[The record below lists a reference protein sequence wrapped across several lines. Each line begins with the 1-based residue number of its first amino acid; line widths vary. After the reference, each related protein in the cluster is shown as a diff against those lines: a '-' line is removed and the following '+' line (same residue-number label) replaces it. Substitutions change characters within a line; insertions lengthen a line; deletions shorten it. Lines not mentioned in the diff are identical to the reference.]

1 MNFKIKYLL
10 YIIFLSYVK
19 HSFANNI
26 CRIYRFLLNDGS
38 YFDNSFCLPNEKEE
52 VPSHHYLDTNTGE
65 IKKCEEHCDKCT
77 ALKSINLT
85 QCFIC
90 DEGFYLYK
98 FRCIDE
104 CPNDAYLYTQE
115 IKVNEEIKNVKIC
128 NEICEEGFTAFIFQQ
143 NNESEITKSCILNI
157 DKNIRDKIKEQLNE
171 FINYD
176 DKQKLDKINEQFTTI
191 KGISQIQS
199 KEDFENIDTQFI
211 LINEYINNYR
221 NFLEQNN
228 NNIIETLNKS
238 CEHYFEL
245 IENYF
250 TSIQGPLKILNINE
264 NDNFIY
270 FISSLSSLFK
280 NNELLD
286 PIYLNK
292 LNNYT
297 SVFSPELIN
306 LHLTLLQSDKINL
319 IANYYTKYI
328 NGTIDKEINY
338 IDDSFDQEKF
348 ESNEFYR
355 YTHEILLNEGNIKL
369 MEMTNDFIK
378 FLMNIDADLFLYK
391 NDFIYFY
398 KQKLNNEKEDKQIIM
413 SKLGLEIYLL
423 GSESKNEINS
433 FTINSILDSIDNGEI
448 DNYKII
454 VPPLTSIDNK
464 VNWDEAF
471 FNLVIFNEKY
481 PILNRNNTKY
491 VSPNFFEI
499 NFYDKDKNVI
509 KIDNLNSNNLIK
521 IIKKKSQAEG
531 LLNTCVFYDSS
542 QKNLNDK
549 GIKSYDLFQYIL
561 CATSHLSTFT
571 LSSFSPSYLLSKAEN
586 NQEISE
592 EEIIKNSRWIQD
604 TNMLNKLTSDNA
616 VILYI
621 NLGIIFLCIILF
633 LVKFLLATDLT
644 KAEQIIEDNYIRYTM
659 NEDIESDK
667 KILKYIIEKEIE
679 FILKNR
685 SDYEKQKR
693 QELALNSKNDIFNS
707 DQQVITIIEDGSDD
721 DDEEDLY
728 MDKKY
733 KKVSFRDIT
742 SQKRNKKN
750 SLSSN
755 LKRNKTL
762 IRTQTKKKDINIEIS
777 NVKDENNNDLIELDE
792 NREEDKDSSQSK
804 KYKYFN
810 FKNNTRKTYI
820 TSSAVSSNRRSTYAN
835 FENILNEKKAQSQ
848 KKVKRQSMYERF
860 QKSVKEQKSR
870 HIYSIMDKT
879 ITEFKSNGQNTLDI
893 PNSMIK
899 RPLSMIGISNALNK
913 VNNKDDEK
921 ILIKN
926 EFFVIMKL
934 ILFVLYQYEY
944 RFISLFNN
952 IILPITRNNLI
963 VLMGFRLSI
972 QLTFSSVFTP
982 RYFGDNY
989 KFNENFLAMFLT
1001 LIVCDII
1008 YTVIEIILMKKKIS
1022 TSTENKDKTIIKF
1035 KQIIESIIGYI
1046 LMIFLFFF
1054 GLYHSTLISLYLD
1067 EKKIKCNYIANFI
1080 VVFFI
1085 DYLVYEN
1092 IIIIIKG
1099 FILTY
1104 VVYQDVEGCGL
1115 RIMDFFNKIF
1125 IFYLAE

>member
-10 YIIFLSYVK
+10 YIVFLSYVNHPSENK
-19 HSFANNI
+19 V
-26 CRIYRFLLNDGS
+26 CKIYRFLLNDGS
-38 YFDNSFCLPNEKEE
+38 YLDNSLCLPNEE
-52 VPSHHYLDTNTGE
+52 VPSHHYKDTNTGK
-65 IKKCEEHCDKCT
+65 IKECEEHCETCYM
-77 ALKSINLT
+77 LKSSSLT
-85 QCFIC
+85 QCYVC
-90 DEGFYLYK
+90 DENYYLYK
-98 FRCIDE
+98 YRCVDK
-104 CPNDAYLYTQE
+104 CPNDTYTYSKK
-115 IKVNEEIKNVKIC
+115 IKVNEVIKNIDIC

-143 NNESEITKSCILNI
+143 NDEDEIAKSCVLNINENIRSEIEGKLN
-157 DKNIRDKIKEQLNE
+157 DFLKLEDDNKLKE
-171 FINYD
+171 
-176 DKQKLDKINEQFTTI
+176 INEQLTNIEKITEV
-191 KGISQIQS
+191 KTND
-199 KEDFENIDTQFI
+199 EFENFNVQFI
-211 LINEYINNYR
+211 LINEYINNFR
-221 NFLEQNN
+221 KFLDSKDNK
-228 NNIIETLNKS
+228 ILETLNKS
-238 CEHYFEL
+238 CEHYFQL
-245 IENYF
+245 IENDL
-250 TSIQGPLKILNINE
+250 TSIEGTILNINE
-264 NDNFIY
+264 TDNFIY
-270 FISSLSSLFK
+270 FISTLSSLFK
-280 NNELLD
+280 NKDSLD
-286 PIYLNK
+286 PIYLDKMNY
-292 LNNYT
+292 YT
-297 SVFSPELIN
+297 SIYSPELIKIS
-306 LHLTLLQSDKINL
+306 LALPQKIETINL
-319 IANYYTKYI
+319 IANYYTKYL

-338 IDDSFDQEKF
+338 IDDNFNQDEFD
-348 ESNEFYR
+348 SSEFYR
-355 YTHEILLNEGNIKL
+355 YNHEILLNAGNIKL
-369 MEMTNDFIK
+369 MNMANDFIK
-378 FLMNIDADLFLYK
+378 FLMNINSDLFLYK

-398 KQKLNNEKEDKQIIM
+398 KQKLSNEKEDKQIKM
-413 SKLGLEIYLL
+413 PKLGLELYLL
-423 GSESKNEINS
+423 GSESDNTTNT
-433 FTINSILDSIDNGEI
+433 FTINSILESIDEGEI
-448 DNYKII
+448 DDYQII
-454 VPPLTSIDNK
+454 IPPLTVINSQ
-464 VNWDEAF
+464 VNWNEAF
-471 FNLVIFNEKY
+471 FNLVIFNGKY
-481 PILNRNNTKY
+481 PILNGNNTRY
-491 VSPNFFEI
+491 VSPNFLEI
-499 NFYDKDKNVI
+499 NFYDKDKNII
-509 KIDNLNSNNLIK
+509 KVDNLNNNNLIK
-521 IIKKKSQAEG
+521 IIKKKSQAES

-542 QKNLNDK
+542 QKNLNDE

-561 CATSHLSTFT
+561 CATSHLSAFT
-571 LSSFSPSYLLSKAEN
+571 ISSFSPSYLLSKAEN
-586 NQEISE
+586 NKEISE
-592 EEIIKNSRWIQD
+592 DETIKNSRWIKD
-604 TNMLNKLTSDNA
+604 TNMLNKLTTDNA
-616 VILYI
+616 VIIYI

-633 LVKFLLATDLT
+633 LVKFLLTGDLT

-728 MDKKY
+728 MDKRY

-742 SQKRNKKN
+742 SQKQYKKN
-750 SLSSN
+750 SLSTN
-755 LKRNKTL
+755 LKRNKSL
-762 IRTQTKKKDINIEIS
+762 RRTQTKKKDINIEMS
-777 NVKDENNNDLIELDE
+777 NVNNENNNDFIELDE
-792 NREEDKDSSQSK
+792 NREEDKDSTQSK

-810 FKNNTRKTYI
+810 FKNNIRKPYV
-820 TSSAVSSNRRSTYAN
+820 TSSVTSSNRRSTYAN

-879 ITEFKSNGQNTLDI
+879 ISEFKSNGQNTLDI
-893 PNSMIK
+893 PTSMIK

-913 VNNKDDEK
+913 VNNKDEEK

-944 RFISLFNN
+944 RFICLFNN
-952 IILPITRNNLI
+952 IILPITRNNLV
-963 VLMGFRLSI
+963 VLTGFRLSI
-972 QLTFSSVFTP
+972 QLTLSSVFTP

-989 KFNENFLAMFLT
+989 EFRKNFLAMILT

-1046 LMIFLFFF
+1046 LMVFIFFF

>member
-1 MNFKIKYLL
+1 MNM
-10 YIIFLSYVK
+10 
-19 HSFANNI
+19 A
-26 CRIYRFLLNDGS
+26 
-38 YFDNSFCLPNEKEE
+38 
-52 VPSHHYLDTNTGE
+52 
-65 IKKCEEHCDKCT
+65 
-77 ALKSINLT
+77 
-85 QCFIC
+85 
-90 DEGFYLYK
+90 
-98 FRCIDE
+98 
-104 CPNDAYLYTQE
+104 
-115 IKVNEEIKNVKIC
+115 
-128 NEICEEGFTAFIFQQ
+128 
-143 NNESEITKSCILNI
+143 
-157 DKNIRDKIKEQLNE
+157 
-171 FINYD
+171 
-176 DKQKLDKINEQFTTI
+176 
-191 KGISQIQS
+191 
-199 KEDFENIDTQFI
+199 
-211 LINEYINNYR
+211 
-221 NFLEQNN
+221 
-228 NNIIETLNKS
+228 
-238 CEHYFEL
+238 
-245 IENYF
+245 
-250 TSIQGPLKILNINE
+250 
-264 NDNFIY
+264 
-270 FISSLSSLFK
+270 
-280 NNELLD
+280 
-286 PIYLNK
+286 
-292 LNNYT
+292 
-297 SVFSPELIN
+297 
-306 LHLTLLQSDKINL
+306 
-319 IANYYTKYI
+319 
-328 NGTIDKEINY
+328 
-338 IDDSFDQEKF
+338 
-348 ESNEFYR
+348 
-355 YTHEILLNEGNIKL
+355 
-369 MEMTNDFIK
+369 NDFIK
-378 FLMNIDADLFLYK
+378 FLMNIDSDLFLYK

-398 KQKLNNEKEDKQIIM
+398 KQKLSNEKEDKQIKM
-413 SKLGLEIYLL
+413 PKLGLELYLL
-423 GSESKNEINS
+423 GSESENTTNT
-433 FTINSILDSIDNGEI
+433 FTINCILESIDEGEI
-448 DNYKII
+448 DDYKII
-454 VPPLTSIDNK
+454 IPPLIGINSQ
-464 VNWDEAF
+464 VNWKEAF
-471 FNLVIFNEKY
+471 FNLVIFNGKY
-481 PILNRNNTKY
+481 PILNGNNTRY
-491 VSPNFFEI
+491 VSPNFLEI

-509 KIDNLNSNNLIK
+509 KVDNLKDNNLIK
-521 IIKKKSQAEG
+521 IIKKKSQAES

-542 QKNLNDK
+542 QNNLNDE

-561 CATSHLSTFT
+561 CATSHLSAFT
-571 LSSFSPSYLLSKAEN
+571 ISSFSPSYLLSKAEN
-586 NQEISE
+586 NKEISQDE
-592 EEIIKNSRWIQD
+592 TIKNSRWIKD
-604 TNMLNKLTSDNA
+604 TNMLNKLTTDNA
-616 VILYI
+616 VIIYI

-633 LVKFLLATDLT
+633 LVKFLLTGDLT

-728 MDKKY
+728 MDKRY

-742 SQKRNKKN
+742 SQKQYKKN
-750 SLSSN
+750 SLSTN
-755 LKRNKTL
+755 LKRNKSL
-762 IRTQTKKKDINIEIS
+762 RRTQTKKKDINIEMS
-777 NVKDENNNDLIELDE
+777 NVNNENNNDFIELDE
-792 NREEDKDSSQSK
+792 NKEEDKDSSTQSK

-810 FKNNTRKTYI
+810 FKNNIRKPYV
-820 TSSAVSSNRRSTYAN
+820 TSSVTSSNRRSTYAN

-879 ITEFKSNGQNTLDI
+879 ISEFKSNGQNTLDI
-893 PNSMIK
+893 PTSMIK

-913 VNNKDDEK
+913 VNNKDEEK

-944 RFISLFNN
+944 RFICLFNN
-952 IILPITRNNLI
+952 IILPITRNNLV
-963 VLMGFRLSI
+963 VLTGFRLSI
-972 QLTFSSVFTP
+972 QLTLSSVFTP

-989 KFNENFLAMFLT
+989 EFRKNFLAMILT

-1046 LMIFLFFF
+1046 LMVFIFFF

-1067 EKKIKCNYIANFI
+1067 EKKIKCKYITNFI

>member
-10 YIIFLSYVK
+10 YIVFLSYVN
-19 HSFANNI
+19 HSSENKV
-26 CRIYRFLLNDGS
+26 CKIYRFLLNDGS
-38 YFDNSFCLPNEKEE
+38 YLDNSLCLPNEE
-52 VPSHHYLDTNTGE
+52 VPSHHYKDTNTGE
-65 IKKCEEHCDKCT
+65 IKECEEHCETCYM
-77 ALKSINLT
+77 LKSSNLT
-85 QCFIC
+85 QCYVC
-90 DEGFYLYK
+90 DEGYYLYK
-98 FRCIDE
+98 YRCVDK
-104 CPNDAYLYTQE
+104 CPNDTYSYTQE
-115 IKVNEEIKNVKIC
+115 IKETKKIKTC

-143 NNESEITKSCILNI
+143 KDEDEITKSCVLNI
-157 DKNIRDKIKEQLNE
+157 NENIRSEIEGKLNDFLELEDDNKLEKIKEQLTN
-171 FINYD
+171 I
-176 DKQKLDKINEQFTTI
+176 QKITEVKTNDE
-191 KGISQIQS
+191 
-199 KEDFENIDTQFI
+199 FENFNVQFI
-211 LINEYINNYR
+211 LINEFINNFR
-221 NFLEQNN
+221 NFLDSKDNK
-228 NNIIETLNKS
+228 ILETLNKS
-238 CEHYFEL
+238 CEHYFQL
-245 IENYF
+245 IENDLA
-250 TSIQGPLKILNINE
+250 SIEGTILNINE

-270 FISSLSSLFK
+270 FISTLSSLFK
-280 NNELLD
+280 NKDSLD
-286 PIYLNK
+286 SIYSDK
-292 LNNYT
+292 LNYYT
-297 SVFSPELIN
+297 SIYSPELIKIP
-306 LHLTLLQSDKINL
+306 LALPQKIETINL
-319 IANYYTKYI
+319 IANYYTKYL

-338 IDDSFDQEKF
+338 IDDNFNQDEFDSSEY
-348 ESNEFYR
+348 YR
-355 YTHEILLNEGNIKL
+355 YTHEILLNAGNIKL
-369 MEMTNDFIK
+369 MNMANDFIQ
-378 FLMNIDADLFLYK
+378 FLMNINSDLFLYK

-398 KQKLNNEKEDKQIIM
+398 KQKLSNENEDKQIKM
-413 SKLGLEIYLL
+413 PKLGLELYLL
-423 GSESKNEINS
+423 GSESDNTTNT
-433 FTINSILDSIDNGEI
+433 FTINSILKSIDEGEI
-448 DNYKII
+448 DDYKII
-454 VPPLTSIDNK
+454 IPPLTGIDSK

-471 FNLVIFNEKY
+471 FNLVIFNGKY
-481 PILNRNNTKY
+481 PILNGNNTRY
-491 VSPNFFEI
+491 VSPNFLEI

-509 KIDNLNSNNLIK
+509 KVDNLNDNNLIK
-521 IIKKKSQAEG
+521 IIKKKSQTES

-542 QKNLNDK
+542 QNNLNDE

-561 CATSHLSTFT
+561 CATSHLSAFT
-571 LSSFSPSYLLSKAEN
+571 ISSFSPSYLLSKAEN
-586 NQEISE
+586 NKEISE
-592 EEIIKNSRWIQD
+592 DETIKNSRWIKD
-604 TNMLNKLTSDNA
+604 TNMLNKLTTDNA
-616 VILYI
+616 VIIYI

-633 LVKFLLATDLT
+633 LVKFLLTGDLT
-644 KAEQIIEDNYIRYTM
+644 KAEQILEDNYIRYTM

-728 MDKKY
+728 MDKRY

-742 SQKRNKKN
+742 SQKQYKKN
-750 SLSSN
+750 SLSTN
-755 LKRNKTL
+755 LKRNKSL
-762 IRTQTKKKDINIEIS
+762 RRTQTKKKDINIEMS
-777 NVKDENNNDLIELDE
+777 NVNNDNNNEFIELDE
-792 NREEDKDSSQSK
+792 NKEEDKDSSTQSK

-810 FKNNTRKTYI
+810 FKNNIRKPYV
-820 TSSAVSSNRRSTYAN
+820 TSSVTSSNRRSTYAN
-835 FENILNEKKAQSQ
+835 FENILNEKKAKSQ

-879 ITEFKSNGQNTLDI
+879 ISEFKSNGQNTLDI
-893 PNSMIK
+893 PTSMIK

-913 VNNKDDEK
+913 VNNKDEEK

-944 RFISLFNN
+944 RFICLFNN
-952 IILPITRNNLI
+952 IILPITRNNLV
-963 VLMGFRLSI
+963 VLTGFRLSI
-972 QLTFSSVFTP
+972 QLTLSSVFTP

-989 KFNENFLAMFLT
+989 EFRKNFLAMILT

-1046 LMIFLFFF
+1046 LMVFIFFF

-1067 EKKIKCNYIANFI
+1067 EKKIKCKYITNFI